1 MFSIFPS
8 DWEVPKPKDMDNNG
22 NFIPKE
28 QKVSK
33 PIKSNNDAQ
42 NGAHNVRACNCPAS
56 EMLRPEEEIDVS
68 DIDEMLIKMGMMD
81 DVAPDSKAA
90 YETTHERILRM
101 VDNVNLQLED
111 NIKLLKE
118 GTYDANIS
126 NEVLIE
132 FLENFKNYSKVMGQY
147 LNKMK

>member
-1 MFSIFPS
+1 MAILFLRS
-8 DWEVPKPKDMDNNG
+8 KKC
-22 NFIPKE
+22 
-28 QKVSK
+28 QK

-56 EMLRPEEEIDVS
+56 EMLRPEEEIDIS
-68 DIDEMLIKMGMMD
+68 NIDEMLIKMGMMD

>member
-1 MFSIFPS
+1 MFSIFPA
-8 DWEVPKPKDMDNNG
+8 DWEAPKPKDNDD
-22 NFIPKE
+22 FIPKE
-28 QKVSK
+28 QEKVSK
-33 PIKSNNDAQ
+33 PIRSNNDAQ
-42 NGAHNVRACNCPAS
+42 NGAHNVQACNCPAS
-56 EMLRPEEEIDVS
+56 EMLRPDEEIDVS

-81 DVAPDSKAA
+81 DVAPDSKAT